1 MQVVFP
7 LYINRSRKTEEVNL
21 ISTKSYRVNRQ
32 IRISPVR
39 LIDAD
44 GENRGVVPLEEAKNA
59 AISSGLDLVEVAP
72 NARPPVV
79 RVMDY
84 GKFKYEQEK
93 RAQEA
98 RKAQKQVEV
107 KEIRLRPKTADH
119 HRDFKMRRARG
130 WLEDGM
136 KVKVRIR
143 FRGREITYPEI
154 GRNQLREIAEELS
167 DVAEVEQRPSLDRY
181 SMLMVLAPRRD

>member
-1 MQVVFP
+1 
-7 LYINRSRKTEEVNL
+7 
-21 ISTKSYRVNRQ
+21 
-32 IRISPVR
+32 
-39 LIDAD
+39 
-44 GENRGVVPLEEAKNA
+44 VPLEEAKNA
-59 AISSGLDLVEVAP
+59 AISTGLDLVEVAP

-107 KEIRLRPKTADH
+107 KEIRLRPKTAEH

-181 SMLMVLAPRRD
+181 SMLMVLSPRRDQG